1 MNFTE
6 NLFQLAL
13 QIALAGA
20 AGFQDVVDGG
30 VVVGHGADEIV
41 NQQGIGVQN
50 RGQHVDLQ
58 IVVFTLLQQTLLQT
72 HSIGNV
78 GHVHQHADDVAAT
91 VHA

>member
-72 HSIGNV
+72 HGIGNV
-78 GHVHQHADDVAAT
+78 GHVHQHADDVTAA

>member
-30 VVVGHGADEIV
+30 VVVGNGADEIV

-50 RGQHVDLQ
+50 RGQHVDL
-58 IVVFTLLQQTLLQT
+58 
-72 HSIGNV
+72 
-78 GHVHQHADDVAAT
+78 
-91 VHA
+91 